1 MAINPNLINTVRASE
16 LPPASPTDASVLVHE
31 VGGFL
36 SKMTVLELI
45 DYIRTQATSYQYE
58 VKLIR
63 APNKTY
69 ITDNFDM
76 LPGATQGLGKV
87 GGLWEGWAICNGN
100 NGTDNLDGQTFIGYG
115 ANYSTVGQFIGESEH
130 TLTINEIPSHN
141 HNCPADGGST
151 NSTGSNFRRE
161 SNNTGVLQTN
171 SVGGGQAHNNMQP
184 SMVILKIMKL

>member
-1 MAINPNLINTVRASE
+1 MAIDPNLINTVRASE

-36 SKMTVLELI
+36 SRMTILELI

-63 APNKTY
+63 APNDTY

-76 LPGATQGLGKV
+76 LPSATQGLGKV

-115 ANYSTVGQFIGESEH
+115 ANYSTVGQFIGSPDAV
-130 TLTINEIPSHN
+130 LVSHN
-141 HNCPADGGST
+141 HTYSQYVR
-151 NSTGSNFRRE
+151 SGSNSGSGGEAAGYFATGNTSTVGE
-161 SNNTGVLQTN
+161 SGV
-171 SVGGGQAHNNMQP
+171 GKNMQP